1 MSGKIYV
8 NDGELFKGFVDKN
21 DNKPADFFDKRMRS
35 LDLKNKAQDI
45 ELRRKYAEQIFTF
58 VSLYMFAVFFIIIL
72 SGSPSSF
79 KISDAVLI
87 TLLGTTTANVIGVL
101 VIVAKYLF
109 PKK

>member
-8 NDGELFKGFVDKN
+8 KNDGLFKEFVDSN
-21 DNKPADFFDKRMRS
+21 DNKPADFFDKRMKS
-35 LDLKNKAQDI
+35 LELKNKAQDI

-58 VSLYMFAVFFIIIL
+58 VSLYMFAVFFILIL

-79 KISDAVLI
+79 RISDAVLM
-87 TLLGTTTANVIGVL
+87 TLLGTTTANVIGIL

-109 PKK
+109 PNK